1 MECGGARR
9 KRTDRTATFS
19 VVIHVTED
27 VNIIRL
33 VSVECQAFMR
43 IICL

>member
-9 KRTDRTATFS
+9 NRTDRTPTVS

-33 VSVECQAFMR
+33 VSVESQAFMR